1 MNELF
6 AQLEF
11 LEKLL
16 RESNH
21 DIRTQMIINET
32 IRLDNLIERFEGQ
45 IRIDFGD
52 GMEV

>member
-16 RESNH
+16 HVRDH
-21 DIRTQMIINET
+21 DARIWLIVAET
-32 IRLDNLIERFEGQ
+32 ARLEALIEQHENQ
-45 IRIDFGD
+45 IRVDFGD
-52 GMEV
+52 GMEA

>member
-21 DIRTQMIINET
+21 DARTKMILNEFD
-32 IRLDNLIERFEGQ
+32 RLDNLIERFEGQ
-45 IRIDFGD
+45 IRVDFGD
-52 GMEV
+52 GMEA

>member
-16 RESNH
+16 REH
-21 DIRTQMIINET
+21 DHDARTRLIVNES
-32 IRLDNLIERFEGQ
+32 IRLDQLIERYEGQ

-52 GMEV
+52 GIEA

>member
-16 RESNH
+16 RER
-21 DIRTQMIINET
+21 DPDARTKMVVNET
-32 IRLDNLIERFEGQ
+32 ARLEALIEQHENQ
-45 IRIDFGD
+45 IRVDFGD
-52 GMEV
+52 GMEA

>member
-16 RESNH
+16 RER
-21 DIRTQMIINET
+21 DPGARTKMVVNEAA
-32 IRLDNLIERFEGQ
+32 RLEALIEQHETQ
-45 IRIDFGD
+45 IRIEFGD
-52 GMEV
+52 GVEA

>member
-16 RESNH
+16 RER
-21 DIRTQMIINET
+21 DPDACTKMIVNEFA
-32 IRLDNLIERFEGQ
+32 RLEALIEQHENQ
-45 IRIDFGD
+45 IRIEFGD
-52 GMEV
+52 GVEA

>member
-16 RESNH
+16 RERNH
-21 DIRTQMIINET
+21 DARTKMIVNEAA
-32 IRLDNLIERFEGQ
+32 RLDNLIEQFESQ
-45 IRIDFGD
+45 IRIEFGD
-52 GMEV
+52 GMEA

>member
-16 RESNH
+16 RERNH
-21 DIRTQMIINET
+21 DARTKMIVNEAA
-32 IRLDNLIERFEGQ
+32 RLEALIEQHENQ
-45 IRIDFGD
+45 IRIEFGD
-52 GMEV
+52 GVEA

>member
-21 DIRTQMIINET
+21 DARTKMIVNET
-32 IRLDNLIERFEGQ
+32 ARLDALIEQHENQ
-45 IRIDFGD
+45 IRIEFGT
-52 GMEV
+52 GVEA

>member
-16 RESNH
+16 RQS
-21 DIRTQMIINET
+21 DPAVRTRMIVNERN
-32 IRLDNLIERFEGQ
+32 RLDVLLDQHENQ
-45 IRIDFGD
+45 IRVEFGD
-52 GMEV
+52 GIEM